1 MSITPRKDEVAA
13 VVALLESDQFDTST
27 SMASAIVKLV
37 ADILSLRTTRGVALG
52 MPGSE
57 RPALALGPYYT
68 LRDAKRAVTDAQ
80 EAGLQ
85 ARMARLDGTGSIKA
99 AQALKQVCVCGHRT
113 EMHVFVNC
121 AVTGCACLEVA
132 YSE

>member
-1 MSITPRKDEVAA
+1 MSLTPRKEEVAA
-13 VVALLESDQFDTST
+13 VVALLESDQYDTSEG
-27 SMASAIVKLV
+27 MARDIIKLV

-52 MPGSE
+52 MPGQTP
-57 RPALALGPYYT
+57 PALALGPYYT
-68 LRDAKRAVTDAQ
+68 LRDAKKAVSDAQ

-99 AQALKQVCVCGHRT
+99 AQVIKRVCVCGHRT

-121 AVTGCACLEVA
+121 AVTGCACQEVA